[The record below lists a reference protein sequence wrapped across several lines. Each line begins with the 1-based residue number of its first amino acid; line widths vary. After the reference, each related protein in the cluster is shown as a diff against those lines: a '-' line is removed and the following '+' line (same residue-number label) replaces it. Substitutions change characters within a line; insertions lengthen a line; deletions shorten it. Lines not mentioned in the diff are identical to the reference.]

1 MELSYSVAQQIVER
15 ITTSLGVQ
23 CSIADPSSQV
33 LACSNHTHAID
44 RAVGDLAVQPNN
56 GSHLADKDVA
66 LPLLYADTAIG
77 KIVLHG
83 DGLRSTQLAPLA
95 KALAELIVHQ
105 TSLLEQLMHQHWARD
120 RFIFNLLHGSFN
132 AAPDVV
138 QREAALLGIDL
149 DLPRIVVIVDT
160 PATSDAEADH
170 TAVAPAQIPHS
181 YPSHLLEHAR
191 RVIHRHA
198 QDSYSWCGARWLI
211 VLAVVDPLTIETDHH
226 GLVASVQ
233 RLLDTL
239 NTGIGAPASAGVG
252 RYYAG
257 WSALPHS
264 FADAQFAL
272 KLGTQIRGPGRV
284 FLPKDLGLASFVC
297 HDDAALKTEL
307 AQRLLQP
314 VLDKADLLATL
325 EAFLGANLS
334 SSQTAQTLCIHRHT
348 LDYRL
353 NKIAQL
359 TGLDP
364 RHFDAAAQLLAA
376 LLWLGMER
384 VNPPRP

>member
-1 MELSYSVAQQIVER
+1 MELSYAVAQQIVER
-15 ITTSLGVQ
+15 ITASLGVP
-23 CSIADPSSQV
+23 CSIVDPSSQI
-33 LACSNHTHAID
+33 LACSNGTHVTD
-44 RAVGDLAVQPNN
+44 RAVGEPAPQPGN
-56 GSHLADKDVA
+56 GSRPNDVA

-77 KIVLHG
+77 MLVVHG
-83 DGLRSTQLAPLA
+83 DGPRSTQLAPLA

-105 TSLLEQLMHQHWARD
+105 TTLLEQLMHQHWARD
-120 RFIFNLLHGSFN
+120 RFIFNLLHSSFN
-132 AAPDVV
+132 AAPDAV

-149 DLPRIVVIVDT
+149 KLPRLVVIIDV
-160 PATSDAEADH
+160 PAVSDAEADR
-170 TAVAPAQIPHS
+170 AAAAPALMSHS

-198 QDSYSWCGARWLI
+198 QDSYSWCGARWLML
-211 VLAVVDPLTIETDHH
+211 LAVVDPLNIETDRQ

-233 RLLDTL
+233 RFLDLLNADMS
-239 NTGIGAPASAGVG
+239 APASAGIG

-257 WSALPHS
+257 WPALPHS

-334 SSQTAQTLCIHRHT
+334 SSQTAHRLCIHRHT

-353 NKIAQL
+353 NKIARL

-376 LLWLGMER
+376 LLWLGMKRET
-384 VNPPRP
+384 